1 MEQARSVDGE
11 QGAFVDIDDIQRFS
25 QLRTKSASDLDLT
38 KDYQTLGAS
47 ATPPVRSEGR
57 KLSYAGVIPN
67 TFMSES
73 CDNVSDLGVS
83 SKGSFNNYVDKM
95 RGGGGQKMSVFVHAQ
110 GIKTVHAGGGGQKMA
125 KFCPRSC

>member
-1 MEQARSVDGE
+1 MNNYAYFHFSASLEVEQARSVDGE

-57 KLSYAGVIPN
+57 KSSYAGIIPN

-83 SKGSFNNYVDKM
+83 IKNFVKFLVL
-95 RGGGGQKMSVFVHAQ
+95 SVSVGVRRAAH
-110 GIKTVHAGGGGQKMA
+110 TYNLVY
-125 KFCPRSC
+125 P

>member
-1 MEQARSVDGE
+1 MSKTKLVLREREEKKPTNISHL
-11 QGAFVDIDDIQRFS
+11 S

-47 ATPPVRSEGR
+47 ATPPVRTEGR
-57 KLSYAGVIPN
+57 KSSYAGVIPN

-83 SKGSFNNYVDKM
+83 SNV
-95 RGGGGQKMSVFVHAQ
+95 
-110 GIKTVHAGGGGQKMA
+110 TW
-125 KFCPRSC
+125 

>member
-83 SKGSFNNYVDKM
+83 SNIS
-95 RGGGGQKMSVFVHAQ
+95 SVVEFQRWWVLKSKIFA
-110 GIKTVHAGGGGQKMA
+110 MW
-125 KFCPRSC
+125 

>member
-1 MEQARSVDGE
+1 MIHEYVNEWSLMNNYAYFHFSASLEVEQARSVDGE

-57 KLSYAGVIPN
+57 KSSYAGIIPN

-83 SKGSFNNYVDKM
+83 IKN
-95 RGGGGQKMSVFVHAQ
+95 FV
-110 GIKTVHAGGGGQKMA
+110 
-125 KFCPRSC
+125 